1 MTVDNKLQDMI
12 DDRNDIIEKT
22 EQVLREL
29 SKHYNEISILEN
41 YKEKLDKI
49 RFTIEENQ
57 GFPNIINTICIDFN
71 GEINSQFDS
80 TKFCNSILKN
90 ITEKYGLIHFDDE
103 LISRLKGTRKMK

>member
-57 GFPNIINTICIDFN
+57 GFPK
-71 GEINSQFDS
+71 NSHLYD
-80 TKFCNSILKN
+80 
-90 ITEKYGLIHFDDE
+90 
-103 LISRLKGTRKMK
+103 

>member
-57 GFPNIINTICIDFN
+57 WFPMTNK
-71 GEINSQFDS
+71 EI
-80 TKFCNSILKN
+80 
-90 ITEKYGLIHFDDE
+90 
-103 LISRLKGTRKMK
+103 